1 MSNDENWQQI
11 LPFEAKDLMNKKE
24 VEFVDVREQDEYDAG
39 HIPKITHI
47 PLSQFAERVSELDKD
62 KELVMVCR
70 SGNRSAQTCNYLHS
84 LGYLKVKNLFGGMN
98 NWVGEIE

>member
-1 MSNDENWQQI
+1 MYKEDNDMENDENWQQ
-11 LPFEAKDLMNKKE
+11 
-24 VEFVDVREQDEYDAG
+24 AG

-47 PLSQFAERVSELDKD
+47 PLSQFTERVSELDKD

-70 SGNRSAQTCNYLHS
+70 SGNRSAEACNYLHS
-84 LGYLKVKNLFGGMN
+84 LGFRKVKNLFGGMN